1 MNLRLNPSAHRI
13 WEALRIEIPE
23 SGYAELGREWNH
35 THLAPPYSRLYY
47 IADGE
52 GEARGGGQTM
62 ALRPGKI
69 YLLPAGLDLSYCC
82 PERMTQLYF
91 HITACT
97 QDGYDLFSRLG
108 RMLELP
114 SEADAAALSEDYLA
128 DDYLR
133 QMRLRCRVEADV
145 ARFIAAAGLEKHL
158 LTQHSAFLTAVFD
171 TVRRGL
177 SSSLTIADVARA
189 MSVSESAL
197 AKRFR
202 REFGMTLGR
211 YIDEML
217 AQEVAR
223 ALSETDESIGRI
235 AERLGFCDQFY
246 LSRFFAAHRGMS
258 PSAYRSHLRGQ
269 I

>member
-1 MNLRLNPSAHRI
+1 MNLSVNPLANRV
-13 WEALRIEIPE
+13 WDALRIEIPD
-23 SGYAELGREWNH
+23 SGLAELGREWND

-47 IADGE
+47 IADGA
-52 GEARGGGQTM
+52 GEVRSGEQRMT
-62 ALRPGKI
+62 LLPGRV

-82 PERMTQLYF
+82 PEKMTQLYF
-91 HITACT
+91 HITART
-97 QDGYDLFSRLG
+97 QDGYDLFSRQRG
-108 RMLELP
+108 MLVLP
-114 SEADAAALSEDYLA
+114 SEADAVALGEDYCSG
-128 DDYLR
+128 DYLR
-133 QMRLRCRVEADV
+133 LMRLRGRVETDL

-158 LTQHSAFLTAVFD
+158 LTQHSPFLSAVFD
-171 TVRRGL
+171 TVRNRLG
-177 SSSLTIADVARA
+177 SSLTIADVARA
-189 MSVSESAL
+189 LSVSESAL
-197 AKRFR
+197 SKRFR

-223 ALSETDESIGRI
+223 ALAETDDSVGKI

-258 PSAYRSHLRGQ
+258 PSAYRSHLRGK